1 MKSFQDMKRIITL
14 TLLLLIA
21 AYCSPTVTAQT
32 ETQKVELCTKVAGGA
47 TLLSYYPVQLA
58 AAKDGER
65 ASVFRNA
72 TAMRKGNRYR
82 FTICTDEESS
92 GEAIIQLYDEG
103 KLIHSSYN
111 PETGKSY
118 QNFDFDCNK
127 SGFYIIMISF
137 RDGKEGSAVGIV
149 SHVKTL

>member
-1 MKSFQDMKRIITL
+1 MKHIFFL
-14 TLLLLIA
+14 TLILLIA
-21 AYCSPTVTAQT
+21 AFCSPTVKAQT
-32 ETQKVELCTKVAGGA
+32 EAQKVELCTKVAGGA
-47 TLLSYYPVQLA
+47 TLLSSYPVQLE

-65 ASVFRNA
+65 AKVFRNA
-72 TAMRKGNRYR
+72 AAMRKGNRYR
-82 FTICTDEESS
+82 FTICTDEESA

-103 KLIHSSYN
+103 KLIGSSFN

-127 SGFYIIMISF
+127 TAAYIIMISF
-137 RDGKEGSAVGIV
+137 KDGKEGSAVGIV